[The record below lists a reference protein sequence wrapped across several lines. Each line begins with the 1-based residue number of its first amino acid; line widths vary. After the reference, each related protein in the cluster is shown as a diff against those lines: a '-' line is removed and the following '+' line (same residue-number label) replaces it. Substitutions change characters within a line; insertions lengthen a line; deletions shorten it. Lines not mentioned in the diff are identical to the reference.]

1 MSSRGR
7 PVDAGKQIEQ
17 KENLLDAAKA
27 LLGEKG
33 YRAITIREI
42 GERAGVNSAMIRYYF
57 ENKEGLFIAL
67 FDRMATMHFQHIV
80 KQSEQ
85 EDPLFSVIKG
95 LLQLLN
101 QNAGVARLIHDEI
114 FQSDSV
120 LRDAFIERFP
130 KRMAEFLPKL
140 IQSQLKIDDPQKAK
154 FLAFNLIS
162 MLVMPFVGAPV
173 RKLAWEISDQEIATN
188 EWAAHIYQLFTQGVN
203 SFSTMTG
210 QGNTPTAKI
219 GDKS

>member
-1 MSSRGR
+1 MSPRGR
-7 PVDAGKQIEQ
+7 PVDPEKQVEQ
-17 KENLLDAAKA
+17 KENLLDAARA

-42 GERAGVNSAMIRYYF
+42 GERAAVNSAMIRYYF

-67 FDRMATMHFQHIV
+67 FDRMATIHFKHIADL
-80 KQSEQ
+80 SEQ
-85 EDPLFSVIKG
+85 KNPLFSVIKG

-101 QNAGVARLIHDEI
+101 ENAGVARLIHDEI

-130 KRMAEFLPKL
+130 KRMANFLPRL
-140 IQSQLKIDDPQKAK
+140 IQSQLKIEDPLKAK
-154 FLAFNLIS
+154 YIAFNLVS

-173 RKLAWEISDQEIATN
+173 RQLAWEISDQEISTE
-188 EWAAHIYQLFTQGVN
+188 EWAVHIYQLFTQGAN
-203 SFSTMTG
+203 SLSTINL
-210 QGNTPTAKI
+210 QENEPKAEEKL
-219 GDKS
+219 